1 MLGLIPGSSNTVL
14 VYDHIVIRK
23 PHLNQKT
30 VFHRVDYLKWPH
42 YNLTYFLF

>member
-23 PHLNQKT
+23 PH
-30 VFHRVDYLKWPH
+30 YLKWPH
-42 YNLTYFLF
+42 YNVTYFLF